1 MPDVKISAL
10 PAATVPLA
18 GTEVLPI
25 VQSAT
30 TRQVS
35 VANLTAGRAI
45 SASSI
50 TNSALTSGRVTYAGA
65 SGLLSDSANL
75 QFTGSNLGI
84 GTSSPAYKLDI
95 KGGTGDQARFDN
107 AGEQYTQ
114 IYWANNGTSKGAMWI
129 DNTNS
134 LFTMFGYTG
143 MAVNFYTNNTER
155 MRITSAGNVGIGTSS
170 PATLFEVNGSNSIAR
185 FSGASTSLSAYQTFF
200 NNSTAQ
206 AYFGIESSTGSGII
220 GTGSAYGMVLT
231 TASTNPLVFG
241 TNGAEAMR
249 IDSNGLTTIKNANNT
264 GAIWGECTSA
274 TFTDSVLRARAS
286 RNTTNGTFTAIEYY
300 NTGAAAFKFY
310 VIDSGAIY
318 STSIVIT
325 AISDERLKENI
336 RDIDT
341 GLSTIMALKPRRFD
355 WKDGKGQDKKNVAGF
370 IAQEFENV
378 FPESVGTS
386 KAGGDGIEYKNIN
399 HETLIPT
406 LVKAMQE
413 QQLLIESLTTR
424 LTALENK

>member
-1 MPDVKISAL
+1 MADSKISAL

-25 VQSAT
+25 VQSST

-65 SGLLSDSANL
+65 SGLLNDSAGLTYDGTNL
-75 QFTGSNLGI
+75 TTTGTATATQFIPSSSSVPTNGMYLPAANTLGFSTNSTNRVTIDSSGNLGLTATPSAWSAGYNIMQFSNATGAFI
-84 GTSSPAYKLDI
+84 GGSGYSAQLGANAYLNSSSQWTAGGSTYKASRYEQFDGGHFWYTAPTSGGNPITFTQPMALD
-95 KGGTGDQARFDN
+95 
-107 AGEQYTQ
+107 
-114 IYWANNGTSKGAMWI
+114 NNG
-129 DNTNS
+129 
-134 LFTMFGYTG
+134 L
-143 MAVNFYTNNTER
+143 
-155 MRITSAGNVGIGTSS
+155 
-170 PATLFEVNGSNSIAR
+170 L
-185 FSGASTSLSAYQTFF
+185 
-200 NNSTAQ
+200 
-206 AYFGIESSTGSGII
+206 
-220 GTGSAYGMVLT
+220 
-231 TASTNPLVFG
+231 LV
-241 TNGAEAMR
+241 
-249 IDSNGLTTIKNANNT
+249 KNANNS

-274 TFTDSVLRARAS
+274 SFTDAILRARAA

-310 VIDSGAIY
+310 VLDSGAIY

-355 WKDGKGQDKKNVAGF
+355 WKEGQGQDKKNVAGF

-378 FPESVGTS
+378 FPECVSTS

-406 LVKAMQE
+406 LVKAIQD
-413 QQLLIESLTTR
+413 QQALIESLTSR